1 MSRVRRA
8 AGAAWMRSAAML
20 AACGALA
27 AGCGDEPA
35 GPAEGERYEVAFE
48 RLGRLPAHQGTYTV
62 WVHDDRDTVAVAS
75 VPSGSANEP
84 VPAVTFAMPL
94 ANARG
99 VFVSVE
105 PAVDPSSAASPT
117 RLLAGR
123 FDGPIAALGFE
134 GVATLRRP
142 LEPDPGAHSL
152 FTTSNNSEGYP
163 SAENAGLWLFTL
175 TPSRNVHGT
184 REVKVSP
191 LAAGWTYEG
200 WLVWQGPPQ
209 VWISYGKFRPDET
222 GLLTSRDDTGTGPFA
237 GAEDFRNAGVEDV
250 PGEEWTSDEIAAQ
263 LGIELPGGFD
273 LPLEVD
279 AVDGDGR
286 ALWHHVISI
295 EPAADLVEGP
305 LEGEPFPVRPYEN
318 PIGAGGPGL
327 PRTIELVREAP
338 SAEVRRIES

>member
-1 MSRVRRA
+1 MRW
-8 AGAAWMRSAAML
+8 GAM
-20 AACGALA
+20 ACCVVVALVV
-27 AGCGDEPA
+27 GSCGDDPA
-35 GPAEGERYEVAFE
+35 GPAEGERFEMAFD
-48 RLGRLPAHQGTYTV
+48 RLGRLPAEQGAYTV
-62 WVHDDRDTVAVAS
+62 WVHDDRDTVS
-75 VPSGSANEP
+75 VGA
-84 VPAVTFAMPL
+84 VPAGLPDEAVGEFGFTMPL
-94 ANARG
+94 SAARG

-105 PAVDPSSAASPT
+105 PPTDPSPDPSPT

-123 FDGPIAALGFE
+123 FEGRSATLAFD
-134 GVATLRRP
+134 GVATLGRP

-200 WLVWQGPPQ
+200 WLVWQGPPRI
-209 VWISYGKFRPDET
+209 WISYGKFRPDET

-250 PGEEWTSDEIAAQ
+250 PGEEWTSDDVAAG
-263 LGIELPGGFD
+263 LGIAFPGEFELP
-273 LPLEVD
+273 LAID
-279 AVDGDGR
+279 ALDAGGR

-295 EPAADLVEGP
+295 EPAADLTEGP
-305 LEGEPFPVRPYEN
+305 LEGTPFPVRPYEN
-318 PIGAGGPGL
+318 PVGAGGPGL
-327 PRTIELVREAP
+327 PRTIELVREPP
-338 SAEVRRIES
+338 SATVRRVGG

>member
-1 MSRVRRA
+1 MTLPKVFGYQC
-8 AGAAWMRSAAML
+8 GADAHVPNTLPALRSAL
-20 AACGALA
+20 LTGANALVVDVELTRD
-27 AGCGDEPA
+27 GVLVVC
-35 GPAEGERYEVAFE
+35 
-48 RLGRLPAHQGTYTV
+48 
-62 WVHDDRDTVAVAS
+62 DDRLLRAT
-75 VPSGSANEP
+75 SA
-84 VPAVTFAMPL
+84 
-94 ANARG
+94 
-99 VFVSVE
+99 
-105 PAVDPSSAASPT
+105 
-117 RLLAGR
+117 R
-123 FDGPIAALGFE
+123 F
-134 GVATLRRP
+134 
-142 LEPDPGAHSL
+142 
-152 FTTSNNSEGYP
+152 
-163 SAENAGLWLFTL
+163 
-175 TPSRNVHGT
+175 HGT

-279 AVDGDGR
+279 AVDGEGR

-338 SAEVRRIES
+338 SAEVRRVGS